1 MCSEL
6 TPRARIPD
14 TRIPQLMQPCHCSSP
29 VFPTWSSRRRRKSAD
44 FGTFFN
50 LMTFA
55 FNDGDDIQASLKHKF
70 IVQHWQPRVLDR
82 LEKCY
87 HLFLKTVANVETTD
101 SVQSKYIMHSQ
112 KVSHRLG
119 VPCLAGHE
127 RDCNQNQPR
136 AYTRWKPDHH
146 RGPEVLSIFSGAPN
160 MLIILF
166 ITTISWDPVD
176 SLRRCK
182 KLLFMKVLIKAKPK
196 WVLNQSY
203 D

>member
-1 MCSEL
+1 
-6 TPRARIPD
+6 
-14 TRIPQLMQPCHCSSP
+14 
-29 VFPTWSSRRRRKSAD
+29 
-44 FGTFFN
+44 
-50 LMTFA
+50 
-55 FNDGDDIQASLKHKF
+55 
-70 IVQHWQPRVLDR
+70 
-82 LEKCY
+82 
-87 HLFLKTVANVETTD
+87 
-101 SVQSKYIMHSQ
+101 MHSQ

-176 SLRRCK
+176 SLSRWK
-182 KLLFMKVLIKAKPK
+182 KILLMEVLIKAKPK
-196 WVLNQSY
+196 CVLNELHHVNRLISGNIGHSIPSWLLLSCIVFLIYCTFYCWPTYLIASY
-203 D
+203 IARQGQI